1 MRFLRWIL
9 LSHGVAS
16 MLAVISFSEML
27 ILSWLLLA
35 TDRPPLGWL
44 GSALAS
50 ALFALANLAAILL
63 LRAAATRLRAA
74 YVASRIFMVGSL
86 GALFT
91 GPPLLVVLVA
101 FGAPLLLPGAEVGA
115 FAGKSALIGG
125 GAVALGLGFGSML
138 WGFAVGQRRLRIEEI
153 EVPLRNLPEA
163 LYGFRIAHISD
174 IHIGSQLGAS
184 RLRRLLQRVNEVEA
198 DLIAITGDIFDFDPA
213 YIEAGC
219 RELDKLSAP
228 CGVFAILG
236 NHDFYTGPSRVAEGI
251 RSLTSIQLLRDEW
264 ARVRVRGASLYVLG
278 VDDPGD
284 RWADRDYESEALE
297 ALVRAAPEDAPRILL
312 AHRPSYFRQAARLG
326 LPLML
331 AGHTHGGQITLPG
344 RARHFNISRMIAR
357 WTRGRFEQ
365 GESILYVNRGLGVA
379 GPPVR
384 LNCPREIAVL
394 KLVPRRA

>member
-1 MRFLRWIL
+1 VRFLRWVL
-9 LSHGVAS
+9 FSHGVAS

-27 ILSWLLLA
+27 ILNWLLLA
-35 TDRPPLGWL
+35 TGRPPLGWL
-44 GSALAS
+44 GSALAVG
-50 ALFALANLAAILL
+50 LFALSNLGAILL
-63 LRAAATRLRAA
+63 LRAVATGLRAA

-86 GALFT
+86 GALFS
-91 GPPLLVVLVA
+91 GPPLLVVFAL
-101 FGAPLLLPGAEVGA
+101 FGTPLLLSGAGVPAALGN
-115 FAGKSALIGG
+115 GALIGG
-125 GAVALGLGFGSML
+125 GALALGLGFGSML
-138 WGFAVGQRRLRIEEI
+138 WGFAVGQRRLRVEEV
-153 EVPLRNLPEA
+153 EVPVRDLPEA
-163 LYGFRIAHISD
+163 LHGLRIAHISD
-174 IHIGSQLGAS
+174 IHIGSQLGAP
-184 RLRRLLQRVNEVEA
+184 RLRRFLARVNEVEA
-198 DLIAITGDIFDFDPA
+198 DLIAITGDIFDFDPT

-236 NHDFYTGPSRVAEGI
+236 NHDVYTGTSRVAAGI

-264 ARVRVRGASLYVLG
+264 ARVRYRGASLYVLG
-278 VDDPGD
+278 VEDPGV
-284 RWADRDYESEALE
+284 RWADRDYECETLDALAAEAP
-297 ALVRAAPEDAPRILL
+297 RDAPRILL

-344 RARHFNISRMIAR
+344 RARHFNISRMIAH

-394 KLVPRRA
+394 TLVPRRG